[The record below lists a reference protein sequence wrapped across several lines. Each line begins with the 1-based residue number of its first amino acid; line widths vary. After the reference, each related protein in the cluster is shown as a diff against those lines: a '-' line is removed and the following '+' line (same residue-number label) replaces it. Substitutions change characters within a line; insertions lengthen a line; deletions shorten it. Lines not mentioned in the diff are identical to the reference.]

1 MRPTRRGV
9 IGLIAVAIL
18 APTTVTLT
26 GCAGANTT
34 VRVLVAA
41 RAIQGDTIAS
51 LRQRAFQVVT
61 FKGET
66 NTGAKVGWI
75 TWQEITGD
83 IVILN
88 EDHTILKW
96 HDNIFSSNAADYVE
110 AGAVVLPLP
119 HNNIGFVSEKGGTNT
134 IPSGATFVTFNHGLS
149 GMATALAAKN
159 ITVVPGSFLARD
171 TAAGNPGAG
180 YVRISLVAPEE
191 ECVQAAARIRDFI
204 ISRGN

>member
-88 EDHTILKW
+88 EDHTIVADEMITTEGNVGLDEVYDAAERPEDW
-96 HDNIFSSNAADYVE
+96 VLNEGDTIAFFSLDCDTIAVANGGETLGSLLGNNDPSQV
-110 AGAVVLPLP
+110 VVLRAGKVVELVDFDSDVAMEGDELV
-119 HNNIGFVSEKGGTNT
+119 IFGGK
-134 IPSGATFVTFNHGLS
+134 I
-149 GMATALAAKN
+149 AA
-159 ITVVPGSFLARD
+159 
-171 TAAGNPGAG
+171 
-180 YVRISLVAPEE
+180 
-191 ECVQAAARIRDFI
+191 
-204 ISRGN
+204 